1 MKPIFTACIAL
12 VALPLAA
19 CSNMD
24 IRPASQA
31 PRTYVAAHNSD
42 VGKCAYQ
49 KNRQHGQVVRCVE
62 DQGGVSE
69 D

>member
-1 MKPIFTACIAL
+1 MKPIFTACLAL

-31 PRTYVAAHNSD
+31 PRPYVAAHNSD

-49 KNRQHGQVVRCVE
+49 SARGHGQVVVCPQ
-62 DQGGVSE
+62 DGGGVSAE
-69 D
+69 

>member
-31 PRTYVAAHNSD
+31 PRPYVAAHNSD

-49 KNRQHGQVVRCVE
+49 NTRGHGQVVVCPQ
-62 DQGGVSE
+62 DGGGVKA